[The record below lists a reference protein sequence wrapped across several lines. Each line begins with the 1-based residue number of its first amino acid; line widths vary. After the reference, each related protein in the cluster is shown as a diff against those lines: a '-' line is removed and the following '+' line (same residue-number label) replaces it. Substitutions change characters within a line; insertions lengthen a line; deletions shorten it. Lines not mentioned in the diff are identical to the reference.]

1 LNQEYIK
8 AQKSIVN
15 QLKDKVGIDYRPVS
29 SGYTIILV
37 LPDFIIKKGN
47 DHFLFKKEGGLKIGV
62 QIDVGTDYIQI
73 KDWAK
78 VLNMPYHHPFVFKK
92 GNLLNLSEGTICYA
106 EGEVQNEDKV
116 NFNKR
121 KLRGLNYKDLALDI
135 ALTLDHG
142 RTNLQ
147 SGYIKGV
154 KPVRDLDLTNFRNE
168 YVTKPKIIS
177 KYPVFGR

>member
-1 LNQEYIK
+1 MTDFEDSLTPTFENIMEGQLN
-8 AQKSIVN
+8 
-15 QLKDKVGIDYRPVS
+15 LKDSVS
-29 SGYTIILV
+29 
-37 LPDFIIKKGN
+37 KK
-47 DHFLFKKEGGLKIGV
+47 I
-62 QIDVGTDYIQI
+62 
-73 KDWAK
+73 
-78 VLNMPYHHPFVFKK
+78 
-92 GNLLNLSEGTICYA
+92 
-106 EGEVQNEDKV
+106 
-116 NFNKR
+116 
-121 KLRGLNYKDLALDI
+121 NYKDLALDI